1 MLDIEV
7 EDDRTKNQN
16 SYQGLIS
23 TIEIGQR
30 MLVLIIASCTPG
42 AFQDELIDRYETE
55 LAPSIPSYRVQL
67 DRSEPS
73 LRQALENLVDRHP
86 ELQAPKANAVIT
98 VTGAADLLSFKLGDS
113 EEKSALDRFFGYL
126 QWTREGLREFPFP
139 IVLWVSPQIL
149 SQLSAKAPDFWSWRG
164 GVFRFV
170 AQAFVGG
177 DHVDSPSR
185 IDSSFK
191 PESTSDLPIEEL
203 LEQVAQIEA
212 KNPNS
217 PTLATLFDRL
227 GQAYRDLTS
236 GDRAENRNRAIQY
249 FQQALTIQKKL
260 NLNRLNTLIRLAN
273 LYRSLS
279 NWNKAESLYQ
289 ECLDIETEI
298 GNRAGMASSWGCLGD
313 IARNRGDYDKA
324 EALYHQS
331 LAVYNEIGDRA
342 GMATSWGVLGD
353 IARNRGDY
361 DKAEAL
367 YHQSLAVKTDI
378 GDRAGMATSWGQ
390 LGDIARNRGDY
401 DKAEALYHQ
410 SLEVE
415 TEMGDLAG
423 MATSSAQLG
432 DIARNRGNYDQAEEL
447 YNKSLKVREDLKDRA
462 GTASSW
468 GLLGY
473 IASQRGDY
481 DQAEELYHQSLA
493 VRTELGDRAGMAT
506 SWGVLGDIARNRGDY
521 DKAEALY
528 HQALEVRTEIGDRAG
543 IAAIWGCLGENELE
557 QGNLEA
563 AETWLN
569 KALAVFAELQMPDNL
584 AELNWDLARL
594 YRAKG
599 DEPQAQT
606 HYAISHNLYTK
617 LVAKKELERIESGW
631 SADL

>member
-139 IVLWVSPQIL
+139 IVLWVTPQIL
-149 SQLSAKAPDFWSWRG
+149 KQLSSKAPDFWSWRG
-164 GVFRFV
+164 GVFRFI
-170 AQAFVGG
+170 APAFVSSYNSIP
-177 DHVDSPSR
+177 DRP
-185 IDSSFK
+185 IELSFK
-191 PESTSDLPIEEL
+191 PERTSDLPIEEL

-212 KNPNS
+212 KNSNS

-227 GQAYRDLTS
+227 GQAYT
-236 GDRAENRNRAIQY
+236 DRLGGNATENRATAIEYFHRALAIQG
-249 FQQALTIQKKL
+249 KL
-260 NLNRLNTLIRLAN
+260 NLNRLSTLIRLAN
-273 LYRSLS
+273 LHRRLS

-289 ECLDIETEI
+289 ECLDIET
-298 GNRAGMASSWGCLGD
+298 
-313 IARNRGDYDKA
+313 
-324 EALYHQS
+324 
-331 LAVYNEIGDRA
+331 EIGDRA

-367 YHQSLAVKTDI
+367 YHQALKVFTELGDRAGMATSWIVLGYIARNRGGYDKAEDLYHQALKVFTELGDRVEMAAIWDGLGYIASKRGDYDRAEFLYKQSLAVFTEIGDRAKMAAIWDSLGDI
-378 GDRAGMATSWGQ
+378 ARGDYDRAEELYKQSLEVRKDLKDRAGMATSWGQ
-390 LGDIARNRGDY
+390 LGDIARKRGDY
-401 DKAEALYHQ
+401 DKAEDLYHQ
-410 SLEVE
+410 SL
-415 TEMGDLAG
+415 
-423 MATSSAQLG
+423 
-432 DIARNRGNYDQAEEL
+432 
-447 YNKSLKVREDLKDRA
+447 KVF
-462 GTASSW
+462 
-468 GLLGY
+468 
-473 IASQRGDY
+473 
-481 DQAEELYHQSLA
+481 
-493 VRTELGDRAGMAT
+493 TELGDR
-506 SWGVLGDIARNRGDY
+506 V
-521 DKAEALY
+521 
-528 HQALEVRTEIGDRAG
+528 G

-557 QGNLEA
+557 QGSLEA

-569 KALAVFAELQMPDNL
+569 KALAVFTKLQMPYNL
-584 AELNWDLARL
+584 AELSWDLARL

-606 HYAISHNLYTK
+606 HYAISHDLYTK
-617 LVAKKELERIESGW
+617 IGAKKELERIESGW